1 MKIAAK
7 IEISPHEEALIEEYI
22 KNMKQEHPNLELTLN
37 DIYDS
42 ALRTGLDIVMDQIRT
57 ERKQKIMEDWI
68 HGTKSYTRKNDSGI
82 QNMVQ
87 DLPQIFKADKS

>member
-7 IEISPHEEALIEEYI
+7 MEISPHEEALIEEYI
-22 KNMKQEHPNLELTLN
+22 KNMKQEHPNLELTSN

-82 QNMVQ
+82 
-87 DLPQIFKADKS
+87 

>member
-37 DIYDS
+37 DIYDP

-82 QNMVQ
+82 
-87 DLPQIFKADKS
+87 

>member
-42 ALRTGLDIVMDQIRT
+42 ALRTGIDIVLEQIRKD
-57 ERKQKIMEDWI
+57 RRRKIMEDWI
-68 HGTKSYTRKNDSGI
+68 HETKSYTRKNDSGI
-82 QNMVQ
+82 
-87 DLPQIFKADKS
+87 

>member
-7 IEISPHEEALIEEYI
+7 MEISPHEEALIEEYI
-22 KNMKQEHPNLELTLN
+22 KNMKQEHPNLELALN

-68 HGTKSYTRKNDSGI
+68 HGTKSYTRKNDSGG
-82 QNMVQ
+82 V
-87 DLPQIFKADKS
+87 